1 MGKTNIMSQ
10 RQGEAERKRLQYEFD
25 LTKAIDAMEE
35 YGKKLINDNKD
46 FQKLFNESKKL
57 YNRSDQLYKQVYSS
71 EFIQQHSN
79 DAGISLSQWRDLP
92 ASICSQATAFS
103 FRAEWMKNSFE
114 KGKEVVALAQDL
126 RKSLPSLEVG
136 KTTQESASNSAFLT
150 LLHSQ
155 DKTLAE
161 HRDYNSV
168 IIKNILLC
176 LGLLGIGYVAAVAFN
191 AIKSHG
197 KNFIFFKNTESQ
209 NKQEDIEKKV
219 DKLVKKIGK

>member
-25 LTKAIDAMEE
+25 LTKAIDEMEE

-103 FRAEWMKNSFE
+103 FRAELLADSC
-114 KGKEVVALAQDL
+114 VVFPTSSEGRDFLKSCASATT
-126 RKSLPSLEVG
+126 SLPFSKEFFIH
-136 KTTQESASNSAFLT
+136 SAL
-150 LLHSQ
+150 
-155 DKTLAE
+155 KE
-161 HRDYNSV
+161 
-168 IIKNILLC
+168 K
-176 LGLLGIGYVAAVAFN
+176 AVA
-191 AIKSHG
+191 
-197 KNFIFFKNTESQ
+197 
-209 NKQEDIEKKV
+209 
-219 DKLVKKIGK
+219 